1 MPRAREA
8 SFHEYYNQ
16 GPWTAV
22 DGAAEPWV
30 LGDWSNMY
38 IGVRYAGALGLELG
52 VWKLKYAE
60 FDPYGSQSGFATP
73 YMYALF
79 NLTAD
84 PFELRNVYNATAESA
99 PELVAALH
107 NLMITR
113 AYLATT
119 SAPARVARTAPVT
132 ASNLRC

>member
-30 LGDWSNMY
+30 LDDWSNTY
-38 IGVRYAGALGLELG
+38 IGVRYAGALGA
-52 VWKLKYAE
+52 WKYAE

-119 SAPARVARTAPVT
+119 SAPARVARTVT